1 MTEISFA
8 EVDAL
13 KPTGQLEHAFSQ
25 ISDKD
30 TYISGEQMGEQG
42 LDSRAR
48 YLGRHKILYRDAKGY
63 PLLTLGPQ
71 WFMTVIGMS
80 ALIALGIG
88 CIYNYWA
95 LMSDF
100 KKVAVVL
107 LMLSEC
113 SLYTVT
119 ALLNPGIV
127 VRDAP
132 ELGKSG
138 AAVYCTQCITT
149 REDKVIHCHTC
160 GVCIA
165 GHDHH
170 CIWTGKCIGKGNF
183 TPFIFFLVCTPCY
196 IVTLFMVFGEHS

>member
-1 MTEISFA
+1 MTEIAFA
-8 EVDAL
+8 EADAL
-13 KPTGQLEHAFSQ
+13 KPSGQMEHAFSQ

-30 TYISGEQMGEQG
+30 TYISEEHFNTGTF
-42 LDSRAR
+42 DRNSK
-48 YLGRHKILYRDAKGY
+48 YLGRHKIIYRDAKGY

-71 WFMTVIGMS
+71 WYMS
-80 ALIALGIG
+80 VVGLTALIALGIG

-113 SLYTVT
+113 SLYVVT
-119 ALLNPGIV
+119 ALLNPGILI
-127 VRDAP
+127 RESPD
-132 ELGKSG
+132 LCKSNS
-138 AAVYCTQCITT
+138 AVYCTQCITT
-149 REDKVIHCHTC
+149 REDRVIHCPTC

-183 TPFIFFLVCTPCY
+183 GPFIFFLVCTPCY
-196 IVTLFMVFGEHS
+196 IITLFMVFGEHS